1 MRPKVKLQTEEG
13 GIVRMNIQTSSKFD
27 GPGLDHLAPVG
38 RETVQDRI
46 YRQLRDAL
54 IQGRFDA
61 GEIFLAGDV
70 AQRMSV
76 SSMPVREALARLV
89 SERALE
95 AMANRRV
102 RVPLLTLERARDIA
116 QARTLIE
123 GELAARAI
131 ANLTHADIERLEF
144 LTSEYEDTGE
154 AQDVAT
160 LNHAFHFKLYEAAG
174 SSVFMPIV
182 ESLWMQAGPYVR
194 AAAKLHSPLTD
205 TAATLHHRGI
215 LAAIKAGDKAQ
226 VSAELTAD
234 ISQSFAILERAGPEF
249 WVAENG
255 AAS

>member
-1 MRPKVKLQTEEG
+1 M
-13 GIVRMNIQTSSKFD
+13 D
-27 GPGLDHLAPVG
+27 GPGLDRLSPVD

-116 QARTLIE
+116 QARALIE
-123 GELAARAI
+123 GELAARAMET
-131 ANLTHADIERLEF
+131 LSPADIARLEA
-144 LTSEYEDTGE
+144 LTTQYEETRE
-154 AQDVAT
+154 ARDVAT
-160 LNHAFHFKLYEAAG
+160 LNHAFHFQLYQAAG
-174 SSVFMPIV
+174 SSVLLPIV

-194 AAAKLHSPLTD
+194 AAAKLHRPLTD

-215 LAAIKAGDKAQ
+215 LAAIEAGDRAL
-226 VSAELTAD
+226 VARELKAD
-234 ISQSFAILERAGPEF
+234 INQAFAILERAGPEF
-249 WVAENG
+249 WAAENG
-255 AAS
+255 AVS

>member
-1 MRPKVKLQTEEG
+1 
-13 GIVRMNIQTSSKFD
+13 MNIQTTTKLD
-27 GPGLDHLAPVG
+27 GPGLDRLSPVG

-46 YRQLRDAL
+46 YRQLRVAL

-61 GEIFLAGDV
+61 GEIFLVGDV

-95 AMANRRV
+95 ATPNRRV

-116 QARTLIE
+116 QARALIE

-131 ANLTHADIERLEF
+131 DNLSRADIARLES
-144 LTSEYEDTGE
+144 LTQDYEGTRE
-154 AQDVAT
+154 AEDVTT
-160 LNHAFHFKLYEAAG
+160 LNHAFHFQLYEAAG

-215 LAAIKAGDKAQ
+215 LAAIEAGDKTRI
-226 VSAELTAD
+226 SSELTAD
-234 ISQSFAILERAGPEF
+234 ISQVFAILERADPAF
-249 WVAENG
+249 WDTQSG
-255 AAS
+255 GGS